1 MEERNLKEQ
10 ILKSAVAVKKKVKMI
25 KDLKNS
31 KNMALEAIFKPIVD
45 PLNQL
50 ANKTDEKNEQE
61 ESVQAPL
68 AKKIKYSDSVAS
80 YSSNEN
86 LEEPYSE
93 EENDEEENDEEEDDV
108 FYKKSD
114 KTLTVSPFND
124 PNTSETSF
132 KSLQSSPS
140 MKNQSLSWSQSSEVF
155 KDVPFGIRNERGKLV
170 LGKTRVYDQGNI
182 LKIGNRTLKKSD
194 GITELLFKK
203 IPNLDIVTDED
214 LQTYKTILVDTN
226 AHRRNFD
233 PNKPIK
239 SNKGYKYMNVIKPL
253 FKFSRKITTS
263 TESLPQG
270 EGINLFKKVKKDTD
284 FIYWDDPNELVER
297 LKLLLASREAGNTGV
312 DNEIIAII
320 EELSEAGIINVKYK
334 RLATGKLSSIITVN
348 NLSRLQ

>member
-31 KNMALEAIFKPIVD
+31 KNMALESIFKPIVD

-50 ANKTDEKNEQE
+50 ANKPGKKKIEQE

-68 AKKIKYSDSVAS
+68 AKKIKYSDSAAS
-80 YSSNEN
+80 YSSNDN
-86 LEEPYSE
+86 NSE
-93 EENDEEENDEEEDDV
+93 EENLEDV

-114 KTLTVSPFND
+114 KTLTIPAFDDLNS
-124 PNTSETSF
+124 SETSF

-140 MKNQSLSWSQSSEVF
+140 MKNQSLSWSQSSEAF
-155 KDVPFGIRNERGKLV
+155 KDVPFGIRSERGKLM
-170 LGKTRVYDQGNI
+170 LGKTRVYDQGHI
-182 LKIGNRTLKKSD
+182 LKIGTHTLKKSD
-194 GITELLFKK
+194 GITELLFKRM
-203 IPNLDIVTDED
+203 PNLDIVTDED
-214 LQTYKTILVDTN
+214 LQNYKTVLVDTN

-233 PNKPIK
+233 SNKPIN
-239 SNKGYKYMNVIKPL
+239 SNKGFKYMNVIKPL
-253 FKFSRKITTS
+253 FKFSRKIATS
-263 TESLPQG
+263 TESLSHG
-270 EGINLFKKVKKDTD
+270 EGINLLKKVKKDSD

-320 EELSEAGIINVKYK
+320 EELSEAGIINAKYK
-334 RLATGKLSSIITVN
+334 RLATGKFNSMITVN